1 MELLKGL
8 VEGLKISGEP
18 SSVSRIDRDREITV
32 TKLTEADDIEA
43 YLTTFERLMQAY
55 EVPQERWAFKLAPQL
70 VGKAQ
75 QAYAALNPDDAKDY
89 ATLKKA
95 ILLQYDINEESYR

>member
-1 MELLKGL
+1 MKQQMELLKEI
-8 VEGLKISGEP
+8 VEGLRSPGEP
-18 SSVSRIDRDREITV
+18 ASASRMDWDREIKV

-55 EVPQERWAFKLAPQL
+55 EVPQEWWAFKLAPQL

-75 QAYAALNPDDAKDY
+75 EAYAALNPDDAKDY
-89 ATLKKA
+89 RKWSCYVMT
-95 ILLQYDINEESYR
+95 